1 TAAPRDL
8 SISVSDIDELDDAA
22 LDLVLGIVR
31 AQVDAASDPALAPL
45 SGLAGMLGLRGGTSV
60 PPLPVAEL
68 VERGPAAIADWFNEV
83 IGEATS
89 RTAWLGQLAELLGA
103 GASVSGDE
111 VRFTVG
117 PAQIGFGVRVA
128 NGAAGQPVMTPFV
141 SASVESGSAR
151 GRAEVDLLRLDF
163 ATGDALAV
171 PRLAVFGLFGRAD

>member
-1 TAAPRDL
+1 DW
-8 SISVSDIDELDDAA
+8 SIE
-22 LDLVLGIVR
+22 G
-31 AQVDAASDPALAPL
+31 
-45 SGLAGMLGLRGGTSV
+45 
-60 PPLPVAEL
+60 
-68 VERGPAAIADWFNEV
+68 F
-83 IGEATS
+83 GEAAS

-171 PRLAVFGLFGRAD
+171 PRLAVFGLFGRADGSGTAILTCDPGIDAVSVWISLDEQRRPVFLLVAYDDTIAGIS